1 MVIQP
6 LSTLLIKPNFRLNL
20 AECAKIVI
28 PSAHALVSRP
38 LVKNSDNSG
47 YELVNM
53 LGATVRLEVI
63 QKTALLGTARL
74 LRNVLSPKAIKR

>member
-6 LSTLLIKPNFRLNL
+6 LSTRLIKPNFRLNL
-20 AECAKIVI
+20 AECAKIVMTVVI

-38 LVKNSDNSG
+38 LVKDRDNSG
-47 YELVNM
+47 YEIVNM
-53 LGATVRLEVI
+53 LGTTVRLEVI

-74 LRNVLSPKAIKR
+74 LRNVLSL